1 VVITS
6 ASNKGG
12 VTKTSNALA
21 IAALLAFYFRVAII
35 DLDKEA
41 FATTMG
47 LGQLLAADPLND
59 APVIVPTGTK
69 RAGELLLFAGSAAL
83 GCADE
88 AALSRHIVRATE
100 VADIVVIDTP
110 PDGSSPAVRAA
121 TRAASVVVVPV
132 LPDFAA
138 MAGMQRLL
146 ATASE
151 LNPQV
156 PVRAL
161 LSRWEARTRIAQDV
175 HQQIVASN
183 PGITLSSVVPRDQR
197 AVEAMAAGCPLPV
210 YAKRSPASAAYRT
223 ATYEIAALAGLS
235 IPQGVL

>member
-1 VVITS
+1 MIITS
-6 ASNKGG
+6 ASCKGG
-12 VTKTSNALA
+12 VAKTSGALA
-21 IAALLAFYFRVAII
+21 LAALLARHFRVAFL

-59 APVIVPTGTK
+59 PPLIVPTGTT
-69 RAGELLLFAGSAAL
+69 RGGELLLFAGSRAL
-83 GCADE
+83 RNADE
-88 AALSRHIVRATE
+88 TALSRHIGRASLA
-100 VADIVVIDTP
+100 ADIVVIDTP

-121 TRAASVVVVPV
+121 IRAATVVVVPV

-146 ATASE
+146 STASQ
-151 LNPQV
+151 LNAQA

-161 LSRWEARTRIAQDV
+161 LSRWEARTRLAQDV
-175 HQQIVASN
+175 HQQIVATSPN
-183 PGITLSSVVPRDQR
+183 IALSAIVPRDQR
-197 AVEAMAAGCPLPV
+197 VVEAMAAGSPVPL
-210 YAKRSPASAAYRT
+210 YAKRSPATAAYRT

-235 IPQGVL
+235 IPLGVL